1 MKDHNLSY
9 PSIFALHILFNF
21 KETGCTFTMFFIMQ
35 DNTKL
40 IPRFQ
45 DKIYFPGHLKIFWTD
60 TKALEASE
68 AGEANSLLVH
78 RKPDW
83 DSGLH
88 ILLTSS
94 AEQTY
99 PRAPYKARYIC
110 QTWSPIPI

>member
-40 IPRFQ
+40 IPGLQ

-68 AGEANSLLVH
+68 AREANSLLVH

-110 QTWSPIPI
+110 QPRSPIPI